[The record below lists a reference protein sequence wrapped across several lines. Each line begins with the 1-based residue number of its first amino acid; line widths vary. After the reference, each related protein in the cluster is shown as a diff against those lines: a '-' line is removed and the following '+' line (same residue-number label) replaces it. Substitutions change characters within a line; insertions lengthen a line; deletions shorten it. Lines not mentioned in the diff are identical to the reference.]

1 MLKNMEINST
11 MQAIILKIL
20 LNQIQVLIHIRS
32 QHQVHHLVIRQTH
45 VINVAKLVIG
55 PINVLIYKKM
65 MVVNMVGRVVLVPMV
80 KVMDNTAVQTE
91 AQLVEGKKNV
101 STVQRQ
107 VIGLVTVLSRENKET
122 TIREMDISVLNQT
135 ER

>member
-1 MLKNMEINST
+1 MEINSI
-11 MQAIILKIL
+11 MQVIILKIL

-32 QHQVHHLVIRQTH
+32 QHQVHHLDTRQTH